1 MIRELREENE
11 ILKSARH
18 LQQGP
23 EIRYQFIYDHRF
35 EFSVQR
41 MCKVLQVY
49 RSGYYAWLKRS
60 DSERKQ
66 CRQRL
71 TRCIHE
77 IFLSSRRLYGS
88 PEITHVLRE
97 EGVRG
102 QKTVAQIMRECGLKS
117 RTVRKYKATTKS
129 KHNHPVHDN
138 VLNQTFVAQR
148 PNHVWM
154 SDTTYVWSNEGWLYV
169 ASVMDLFTRKIV
181 DWKAGARMTTDLVIS
196 ALEQAYRREKP
207 SEGVLHHSDRGSQ
220 YASKEYQTKLQQYK
234 MIGSMSRKGCCYDN
248 ACIESFHSVIKRELI
263 HLETFKRERKPNNKS
278 GSTLNAGTTVV

>member
-1 MIRELREENE
+1 M
-11 ILKSARH
+11 
-18 LQQGP
+18 
-23 EIRYQFIYDHRF
+23 
-35 EFSVQR
+35 
-41 MCKVLQVY
+41 LQVY
-49 RSGYYAWLKRS
+49 RSGYYAWLKRP

-66 CRQRL
+66 RRQRL
-71 TRCIHE
+71 TRRIHE

-88 PEITHVLRE
+88 PKITHVLRE
-97 EGVRG
+97 EGVRVG

-117 RTVRKYKATTKS
+117 RTVRKYKATTNS

-148 PNHVWM
+148 PNQVWM
-154 SDTTYVWSNEGWLYV
+154 SDITYVWSNEGWLYV

-181 DWKAGARMTTDLVIS
+181 GWKAGARMTTDLVIS

-263 HLETFKRERKPNNKS
+263 HLETFKTRAQAKQQIWEYIERWYNRGRIHSSIGYKTPVQFQS
-278 GSTLNAGTTVV
+278 AYQQTLLKAAV